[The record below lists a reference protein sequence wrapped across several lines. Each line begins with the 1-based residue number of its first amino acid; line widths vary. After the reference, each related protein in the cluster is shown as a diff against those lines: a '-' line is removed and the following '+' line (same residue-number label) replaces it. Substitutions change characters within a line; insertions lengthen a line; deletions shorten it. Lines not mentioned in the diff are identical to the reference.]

1 MSREFD
7 PNTVTFKEKE
17 GVHIYPKKWGSPETF
32 MYIDP
37 GLHVGPSVY
46 FQPMVSYLQAKGYQ
60 IGKDLFGAPYDFRD
74 SGIDNDTFM
83 TDFKLLIEQAYDQNN
98 EKVTFVTHSMGGK
111 MVLHFLDKKVDES
124 WKKKYI
130 DKWIAYSPAFLGSA

>member
-1 MSREFD
+1 
-7 PNTVTFKEKE
+7 
-17 GVHIYPKKWGSPETF
+17 
-32 MYIDP
+32 
-37 GLHVGPSVY
+37 
-46 FQPMVSYLQAKGYQ
+46 
-60 IGKDLFGAPYDFRD
+60 
-74 SGIDNDTFM
+74 M

-130 DKWIAYSPAFLGSA
+130 DKWIAYSPAFLGST